1 MGPCVRR
8 DDSYFNI
15 PMVRGSHS
23 VSSGIIVIAISDI
36 MSGISQ
42 GRIAMVV
49 RSIDS
54 FAIHDKTNSTM
65 PSGGCNS
72 PIIRLSVITTPK

>member
-1 MGPCVRR
+1 
-8 DDSYFNI
+8 
-15 PMVRGSHS
+15 MVRGNHS
-23 VSSGIIVIAISDI
+23 VSSGISVIAISDI
-36 MSGISQ
+36 NSGISH

-54 FAIHDKTNSTM
+54 FAILDNTNSTM
-65 PSGGCNS
+65 PSGGCSN